1 MDSFDRIAAYHRRT
15 LAFML
20 NALALP
26 DVDADARRASDP
38 PALDRHT
45 VQLLRENEELRLR
58 VAALEHALMPADEE
72 LDALARETDAR
83 RSRRDLPSLNDI

>member
-20 NALALP
+20 DALALP
-26 DVDADARRASDP
+26 GLGAT
-38 PALDRHT
+38 PALAPPSLDRQT
-45 VQLLRENEELRLR
+45 LQLLRENEELCLR
-58 VAALEHALMPADEE
+58 VAALEHAQMPGDDE
-72 LDALARETDAR
+72 LDALAREADAR